1 MPTLQR
7 MKAKIV
13 LIGESS
19 VGKTSLI
26 RRFVLDEYDDS
37 YLHTVGTKVTKL
49 ELTVPHGPD
58 TEVQVDLG
66 IFDVMGQAGFM
77 DMIKE
82 TFFFGAQALVAVC
95 DVTRANTLAAIHHW
109 MSTARTVAGDVPGI
123 LMVNKMDLAEK
134 QRAFSDSDVEKVAT
148 VWEMPIGYTSAKT
161 GVGVVDA
168 FNTLAIALVEAAFR
182 ESESRA
188 REENLR
194 LKVLDLIARR
204 RAMGI
209 SKKELFEAFPGVSYG
224 DLERELTKLER
235 EAMVQLNWIGPADFS
250 VLITPVGERAVQ
262 GTSASHEV

>member
-1 MPTLQR
+1 
-7 MKAKIV
+7 
-13 LIGESS
+13 
-19 VGKTSLI
+19 
-26 RRFVLDEYDDS
+26 
-37 YLHTVGTKVTKL
+37 
-49 ELTVPHGPD
+49 
-58 TEVQVDLG
+58 
-66 IFDVMGQAGFM
+66 
-77 DMIKE
+77 
-82 TFFFGAQALVAVC
+82 QALVAVC

-209 SKKELFEAFPGVSYG
+209 STKELFEAFPGVSYS

-250 VLITPVGERAVQ
+250 VLITPVGEREVQ
-262 GTSASHEV
+262 GASASHEV

>member
-1 MPTLQR
+1 MPTVQR

-58 TEVQVDLG
+58 TEVQVDLA
-66 IFDVMGQAGFM
+66 IFDVMGQPGFM

-109 MSTARTVAGDVPGI
+109 MSTARTTAGDVPGI
-123 LMVNKMDLAEK
+123 LMLNKMDLAEK
-134 QRAFSDSDVEKVAT
+134 QRAFPDSDVEKVAT
-148 VWEMPIGYTSAKT
+148 VWEMPIGYASAKT
-161 GVGVVDA
+161 GAGVVDA

-204 RAMGI
+204 RTKGI

-235 EAMVQLNWIGPADFS
+235 EAMVQLNWIGPADLS

-262 GTSASHEV
+262 GASASHEV